1 MPRIPLAQAVD
12 EYLSWLE
19 LDRHAA
25 EGTIAEFAENA
36 DVRSIARIDRD
47 VLRAYQRRLA
57 RLRTGPEGSRRPLAV
72 STRARQL
79 VALRSFL
86 RFCAREEWL
95 PGDLGAT
102 IDVPPLPE
110 RLPRPLDADHRDLL
124 PRGAAR
130 PRAHPLPPLY
140 RLPDQRG
147 APPRRRGLEPT
158 AHAGDR
164 QGRPGADGHRDRPG
178 APGRRGVP
186 RRPRRPL
193 PPPSSSASP
202 KGPREAREPAHR
214 RRARHVCRELARRLG
229 DPGVPAPP
237 AAAHA
242 GDPPPSERSCS
253 GCIIQ

>member
-25 EGTIAEFAENA
+25 EGTIAEYRRDLDAFTEFAENA

-72 STRARQL
+72 STRAR
-79 VALRSFL
+79 
-86 RFCAREEWL
+86 
-95 PGDLGAT
+95 
-102 IDVPPLPE
+102 
-110 RLPRPLDADHRDLL
+110 HRDLL

-130 PRAHPLPPLY
+130 PRAHPLPPLH

-147 APPRRRGLEPT
+147 APPRRRGLEPA

-186 RRPRRPL
+186 RRPRR
-193 PPPSSSASP
+193 
-202 KGPREAREPAHR
+202 
-214 RRARHVCRELARRLG
+214 
-229 DPGVPAPP
+229 
-237 AAAHA
+237 
-242 GDPPPSERSCS
+242 
-253 GCIIQ
+253 